1 MKKLILGIGIL
12 SATLIFGKT
21 IEITPKNAYQ
31 IKKLLKNAKPGDEIV
46 FEDGIYKRIPKI
58 KISGNKANPIVIR
71 GSEKTLI
78 KNPVFIKGDYLI
90 IKNLYLKGNADKI
103 NYNQVIK
110 EWWNPSNEIKKS
122 GLYIEGRHVL
132 VKDNVICNFPGSGL
146 RIIKKSDYV
155 TVKHNIVC
163 NNAWWST
170 GGTGGLI
177 VRNIIQSDNSKKDKI
192 KILNN
197 LIFSNESRIISHV
210 YQKGFTKMVIDEGEG
225 LLIQQKSDKDTIK
238 NGHYNGGFLV
248 KNNLFLYNGKAISIN
263 KANNVKIIKN
273 TLYKNGTTVTGKA
286 GGIVLNTTKN
296 DIIRNNLIVPSKG
309 KDAIRKFLAKNIIEK
324 NNLISYEDRSIDLSS
339 FEEMLRKYN
348 LKVKPTN
355 YKVNLKKQILDIL
368 KNIPKTDKTSFELE
382 GNRLHIYNIDNK
394 KIKALPKNYILI
406 IPKEYIKDVKAY
418 LKL

>member
-71 GSEKTLI
+71 GGEKTLI

-90 IKNLYLKGNADKI
+90 IKNLYIKGNADKI

-248 KNNLFLYNGKAISIN
+248 KNNLLLYNGKAISIN

-324 NNLISYEDRSIDLSS
+324 NNLISYEDRNIDLSS
-339 FEEMLRKYN
+339 FEDMLRKYN

-382 GNRLHIYNIDNK
+382 GNRLNIYNIDNK
-394 KIKALPKNYILI
+394 KIKALPKNYMLI

>member
-12 SATLIFGKT
+12 STTLIFGKT

-31 IKKLLKNAKPGDEIV
+31 IKKLLKNAKPGDEII

-71 GSEKTLI
+71 GGEKTLV

-90 IKNLYLKGNADKI
+90 IKNLYIKGNADKI

-248 KNNLFLYNGKAISIN
+248 KNNLLLYNGKAISIN

>member
-1 MKKLILGIGIL
+1 M
-12 SATLIFGKT
+12 
-21 IEITPKNAYQ
+21 
-31 IKKLLKNAKPGDEIV
+31 
-46 FEDGIYKRIPKI
+46 
-58 KISGNKANPIVIR
+58 
-71 GSEKTLI
+71 
-78 KNPVFIKGDYLI
+78 
-90 IKNLYLKGNADKI
+90 
-103 NYNQVIK
+103 
-110 EWWNPSNEIKKS
+110 
-122 GLYIEGRHVL
+122 

-248 KNNLFLYNGKAISIN
+248 KNNLLLYNGKAISIN

-296 DIIRNNLIVPSKG
+296 DIIRNNMIVPSKG

-324 NNLISYEDRSIDLSS
+324 NNLISYEDRNIDLSS
-339 FEEMLRKYN
+339 FEDMLRKYN

-382 GNRLHIYNIDNK
+382 GNRLHIYNIDNR
-394 KIKALPKNYILI
+394 KIKALPKNYMLI

>member
-1 MKKLILGIGIL
+1 MKELILGIGIL

-21 IEITPKNAYQ
+21 IEITPKNTYQ

-71 GSEKTLI
+71 GGEKALI

-90 IKNLYLKGNADKI
+90 IKNLYIKGNSDKI

-225 LLIQQKSDKDTIK
+225 LLLQQKSDKDTIK

-286 GGIVLNTTKN
+286 GGIVLTTTKN

>member
-90 IKNLYLKGNADKI
+90 IKNLYIKGNADKI

-248 KNNLFLYNGKAISIN
+248 KNNLLLYNGKAISIN

-273 TLYKNGTTVTGKA
+273 TLHKNGTTVTGKA

-324 NNLISYEDRSIDLSS
+324 NNLISYEDRNINLSS
-339 FEEMLRKYN
+339 FEDMLRKYN

-394 KIKALPKNYILI
+394 KIKALPKNYMLI

>member
-71 GSEKTLI
+71 GGEKTLI

-90 IKNLYLKGNADKI
+90 IKNLYIKGNADKI

-248 KNNLFLYNGKAISIN
+248 KNNLLLYNGKAISIN

-324 NNLISYEDRSIDLSS
+324 NNLISYEDRNIDLSS
-339 FEEMLRKYN
+339 FEDMLRKYN

-394 KIKALPKNYILI
+394 KIKALPKNYMLI

>member
-1 MKKLILGIGIL
+1 MKKIFLGIGLL
-12 SATLIFGKT
+12 SATLVFGKT
-21 IEITPKNAYQ
+21 IEITPKNVYQ
-31 IKKLLKNAKPGDEIV
+31 IKKLLKNAKAGDEIV
-46 FEDGIYKRIPKI
+46 FEDGVYKRVPKI
-58 KISGNKANPIVIR
+58 KVSGNKANPITIKASDKV
-71 GSEKTLI
+71 LI
-78 KNPVFIKGDYLI
+78 KNPVFIKGDYLV
-90 IKNLYLKGNADKI
+90 IKNLYIKGNADKI
-103 NYNQVIK
+103 TYNQVIK
-110 EWWNPSNEIKKS
+110 QWWNPSNEIKKS

-177 VRNIIQSDNSKKDKI
+177 IRNIIQSDNLKKDKI
-192 KILNN
+192 KILDN

-248 KNNLFLYNGKAISIN
+248 KNNILLYNGKAISIN

-286 GGIVLNTTKN
+286 GGVVLNTTKN
-296 DIIRNNLIVPSKG
+296 DIIRDNLIVPIKG
-309 KDAIRKFLAKNIIEK
+309 KDAIRKFLTKNIIEK
-324 NNLISYEDRSIDLSS
+324 NNLISYKDREIDLSS
-339 FEEMLRKYN
+339 FEEMLKKYN
-348 LKVKPTN
+348 LKVEPTN

-368 KNIPKTDKTSFELE
+368 KHIPKTDKTSFELE
-382 GNRLHIYNIDNK
+382 GNKLHIYNIDNK
-394 KIKALPKNYILI
+394 KIKFLPKNYMLV
-406 IPKEYIKDVKAY
+406 IPKEHIKAAKAY

>member
-71 GSEKTLI
+71 GGEKTLI

-90 IKNLYLKGNADKI
+90 IKNLYIKGNADKI

-248 KNNLFLYNGKAISIN
+248 KNNLLLYNGKAISIN

-324 NNLISYEDRSIDLSS
+324 NNLISYEDRNIDLSS
-339 FEEMLRKYN
+339 FEDMLRKYN

-382 GNRLHIYNIDNK
+382 GNRLHIYNIDNR
-394 KIKALPKNYILI
+394 KIKALPKNYMLI

>member
-71 GSEKTLI
+71 GGEKTLI

-90 IKNLYLKGNADKI
+90 IKNLYIKGNADKI

-296 DIIRNNLIVPSKG
+296 DIIRNNLIIPSKG

-324 NNLISYEDRSIDLSS
+324 NNLISYEDRNINLSS

-394 KIKALPKNYILI
+394 KIKALPKNYMLI

>member
-90 IKNLYLKGNADKI
+90 IKNLYIKGNADKI

-248 KNNLFLYNGKAISIN
+248 KNNLLLYNGKAISIN

-324 NNLISYEDRSIDLSS
+324 NNLISYEDRNINLSS
-339 FEEMLRKYN
+339 FEDMLRKYN

-368 KNIPKTDKTSFELE
+368 KNIPKTNKTSFELE

-394 KIKALPKNYILI
+394 KIKALPKNYMLI
-406 IPKEYIKDVKAY
+406 IPKEYIKDIKAY

>member
-71 GSEKTLI
+71 GGEKTLI

-90 IKNLYLKGNADKI
+90 IKNLYIKGNADKI

-155 TVKHNIVC
+155 IVKHNIVC

-248 KNNLFLYNGKAISIN
+248 KNNLLLYNGKAISIN

-324 NNLISYEDRSIDLSS
+324 NNLISYEDRNIDLSS
-339 FEEMLRKYN
+339 FEDMLRKYN

-382 GNRLHIYNIDNK
+382 GNRLHIYNIDNR
-394 KIKALPKNYILI
+394 KIKALPKNYMLI
-406 IPKEYIKDVKAY
+406 IPKEYIKDIKAY

>member
-1 MKKLILGIGIL
+1 MKKIFLGIGLL
-12 SATLIFGKT
+12 SATLVFGKT
-21 IEITPKNAYQ
+21 IEITPKNVYQ
-31 IKKLLKNAKPGDEIV
+31 IKKLLKNAKAGDEIV
-46 FEDGIYKRIPKI
+46 FEDGVYKRVPKI
-58 KISGNKANPIVIR
+58 KVSGNKANPITIKASDKV
-71 GSEKTLI
+71 LI
-78 KNPVFIKGDYLI
+78 KNPVFIKGDYLV
-90 IKNLYLKGNADKI
+90 IKNLYIKGNADKI
-103 NYNQVIK
+103 TYNQVIK
-110 EWWNPSNEIKKS
+110 QWWNPSNEIKKS

-177 VRNIIQSDNSKKDKI
+177 IRNIIQSDNLKKDKI
-192 KILNN
+192 KILDN

-238 NGHYNGGFLV
+238 NGHYNGSFLV
-248 KNNLFLYNGKAISIN
+248 KNNILLYNGKAISIN

-286 GGIVLNTTKN
+286 GGVVLNTTKN
-296 DIIRNNLIVPSKG
+296 DIIRDNLIVPIKG
-309 KDAIRKFLAKNIIEK
+309 KDAIRKFLTKNIIEK
-324 NNLISYEDRSIDLSS
+324 NNLISYKDREIDLSS
-339 FEEMLRKYN
+339 FEEMLKKYN
-348 LKVKPTN
+348 LKVEPTN

-368 KNIPKTDKTSFELE
+368 KHIPKTDKTSFELE
-382 GNRLHIYNIDNK
+382 ENKLHIYNINNK
-394 KIKALPKNYILI
+394 KIKFLPKNYMLV
-406 IPKEYIKDVKAY
+406 IPKEHIKAAKAY